1 MGGGGGGGISYGKMK
16 QDLDAIK
23 AKADQSAFKGQ
34 LADNLQSLLSSF
46 DPGTNENKE
55 RIDELVKAIKADIE
69 GNITLRYG
77 GSVKKHTYVDGLS
90 DVDVL
95 LILND
100 SELENSGPEKAR
112 ERLKELIAKRYGEEK
127 EIEIGTLAVTVSYPD
142 GTQIQLLPAI
152 RTQNGVRIPN
162 STGNRWSEINPE
174 GFTDAL
180 SRANANNGN
189 KLIPVIK
196 LIKAIN
202 ANLPEQS
209 QLTGYHIESLA
220 IEAFKGYSGERTHT
234 AMLDYFYSRATE
246 IVKKPLKDKTKQS
259 LHVDEYL
266 GAVNSEE
273 RKIASNVLDRI
284 VRRIR
289 FATISQDL
297 GAFMGLFE

>member
-1 MGGGGGGGISYGKMK
+1 MGGGGSGRIASGKMK

-23 AKADQSAFKGQ
+23 TKADQSAFQ
-34 LADNLQSLLSSF
+34 SELAEYLQKLLSSF
-46 DPGTNENKE
+46 NPETDDNKR
-55 RIDELVKAIKADIE
+55 RIDDLLKAIKADIE
-69 GNITLRYG
+69 GSITLRYG

-95 LILND
+95 LTLND
-100 SELENSGPEKAR
+100 SELEQSGPKKAK
-112 ERLKELIAKRYGEEK
+112 ERVAELITKRYGEK
-127 EIEIGTLAVTVSYPD
+127 TQIEIGTLAVTVTYPD
-142 GTQIQLLPAI
+142 KTQLQILPAI

-162 STGNRWSEINPE
+162 ASGNGWSEINPD
-174 GFTDAL
+174 GFTQAL
-180 SRANANNGN
+180 SKANANNGN

-202 ANLPEQS
+202 SNLPEQS
-209 QLTGYHIESLA
+209 QLSGYHIESIA
-220 IEAFKGYSGERTHT
+220 IEAFKGYSGERTHA
-234 AMLDYFYSRATE
+234 AMLDRFYSQATE

-266 GAVNSEE
+266 GAANSEE

-297 GAFMGLFE
+297 GAFAGLFE